1 MPHLPQSCQ
10 GPSVVASCFED
21 AKYVPGVY
29 PVIPAST
36 FKMSRLFTG
45 QLGVCP
51 H

>member
-1 MPHLPQSCQ
+1 MPQLPQSCQ
-10 GPSVVASCFED
+10 GPSMVVSCFED
-21 AKYVPGVY
+21 AEYVPGVY

-36 FKMSRLFTG
+36 LKMSRLAIG